1 MYKRSLS
8 ALVAASLIC
17 SEANGLDES
26 RLWLPTKYERHY
38 LDLRD
43 SALAAEALD
52 RCVSVVSGTVDL
64 QRSREQALI
73 FRIQCRQENGRTYN
87 EMVDGNTKKTLT
99 TVIEEPKALTPE
111 ELEQLRLDEERRL
124 QEAREAQRLVLFQA
138 CLERFQSKTQLFE
151 GLKLLN
157 EGSETQEFDEEKNK
171 AKFYFDFDAVD
182 MDNKPL
188 QYRAVCMASD
198 DGLQFRVRKRPGT
211 P

>member
-1 MYKRSLS
+1 MCKRSLS
-8 ALVAASLIC
+8 ALLVTSLI
-17 SEANGLDES
+17 SGHAYSLDES

-99 TVIEEPKALTPE
+99 TVIEEPKELSPE
-111 ELEQLRLDEERRL
+111 ELEQLRLEEEQRL
-124 QEAREAQRLVLFQA
+124 QEEREAKRLVLFEA
-138 CLERFQSKTQLFE
+138 CRERYLSKTQLFE
-151 GLKLLN
+151 GLKQLN
-157 EGSETQEFDEEKNK
+157 EGAETQEFDEEKNK
-171 AKFYFDFDAVD
+171 AKFYFEFDAVD
-182 MDNKPL
+182 MDGRPL
-188 QYRAVCMASD
+188 QYRAVCMAGD
-198 DGLQFRVRKRPGT
+198 EGVQFRVRKRPGV